1 MRYTTTIC
9 CLLLAGAST
18 PAAAQTTA
26 SEALDSAWV
35 SACAGAVPGTA
46 FYDRCQEILN
56 AGPGSAA
63 RRSAAA
69 IGNNLEIFAAQA
81 RLMMRMAKA
90 RGRAAARAAEKS
102 AEQGSTQFQLA
113 DLEPE
118 GDTTQT
124 LASGSDWSVFG
135 SAGFSD
141 STHNETGFERGYG
154 EDGRT
159 LLVGAEYRWHPQWS
173 ALLGLSRE
181 RGKVDFAGGSGRL
194 DSRTDQATL
203 ALNFVGARSFSASL
217 AASAGRLHSDLQ
229 REINYTLTLDRG
241 LPTERQ
247 VTIRS
252 RGESDNSAHTRGAD
266 LDLGWDR
273 GVGAWT
279 LHFGGGYSWL
289 RTEVERI
296 VEDNDKGLDFLIVA
310 QKVQSQRAGVEFQ
323 AARAISTAHGVW
335 QPYLRLRWMHEY
347 GDDPRRVFAFFRGG
361 NKVVRLGFDTGEPD
375 RDFGEASL
383 GVVGVFPRGWQV
395 YAGWQHSLANDQLDE
410 NRLDLGWRREF

>member
-1 MRYTTTIC
+1 MRNTTIC
-9 CLLLAGAST
+9 CLLLAGAAA
-18 PAAAQTTA
+18 PACAQTTA
-26 SEALDSAWV
+26 SESLDDAWV
-35 SACAGAVPGTA
+35 SACAGATPGTA

-56 AGPGSAA
+56 AGPGSGA

-81 RLMMRMAKA
+81 RLMMRMARA
-90 RGRAAARAAEKS
+90 RTRAAARAAEKS
-102 AEQGSTQFQLA
+102 GEDGVAQFRLA
-113 DLEPE
+113 DADPVDEAP
-118 GDTTQT
+118 QT

-135 SAGFSD
+135 SAGFAD
-141 STHNETGFERGYG
+141 SRHHENGFERGYD

-159 LLVGAEYRWHPQWS
+159 LLLGAEYRWHPQWS

-181 RGKVDFAGGSGRL
+181 TGNVDFANGTGRL
-194 DSRTDQATL
+194 DSRTDQATV
-203 ALNFVGARSFSASL
+203 ALNFVGAHSFSASL
-217 AASAGRLHSDLQ
+217 AASAGRLHSELR
-229 REINYTLTLDRG
+229 REIAYTLTLDRG

-252 RGESDNSAHTRGAD
+252 QGDSENSAHTRGAD
-266 LDLGWDR
+266 FDFGWDR

-279 LHFGGGYSWL
+279 LRFGGGYSWL

-310 QKVQSQRAGVEFQ
+310 QEVQSQRAGAEFQ
-323 AARAISTAHGVW
+323 AARAFSTAHGVW

-361 NKVVRLGFDTGEPD
+361 THVFRLGFDTAKPD
-375 RDFGEASL
+375 RSFGEASL
-383 GVVGVFPRGWQV
+383 GIVGVFPHGWQA
-395 YAGWQHSLANDQLDE
+395 YANWQRTLANDQLDE
-410 NRLDLGWRREF
+410 NRLELGWRREF

>member
-1 MRYTTTIC
+1 MRSKTIC
-9 CLLLAGAST
+9 CLLLAGAAA
-18 PAAAQTTA
+18 PACAQTTA
-26 SEALDSAWV
+26 SEALDNAWV
-35 SACAGAVPGTA
+35 AVCADAPAGSAL
-46 FYDRCQEILN
+46 DQRCQEILN

-63 RRSAAA
+63 RRSAPA

-90 RGRAAARAAEKS
+90 RARAAARAADKTADE
-102 AEQGSTQFQLA
+102 GSSQFQLA
-113 DLEPE
+113 DVDPE
-118 GDTTQT
+118 GDAPQT
-124 LASGSDWSVFG
+124 LASGSNWSVFG

-141 STHNETGFERGYG
+141 STHHETGFERGYG

-173 ALLGLSRE
+173 TLLGLSRE
-181 RGKVDFAGGSGRL
+181 QGKVDFAGGSGRL
-194 DSRTDQATL
+194 DSHTDQATL
-203 ALNFVGARSFSASL
+203 ALNFVGARNFSASL
-217 AASAGRLHSDLQ
+217 AASAGRVHSDLQ

-252 RGESDNSAHTRGAD
+252 RGESENSAHTRGAD

-310 QKVQSQRAGVEFQ
+310 QQVQSQRAGVEFQ

-361 NKVVRLGFDTGEPD
+361 NNVFRLGFDTGEPD

-383 GVVGVFPRGWQV
+383 GVIGVFPRGWQV

-410 NRLDLGWRREF
+410 NRIDLGWRREF

>member
-1 MRYTTTIC
+1 MRKTIIA
-9 CLLLAGAST
+9 CLLLAGTAA
-18 PAAAQTTA
+18 PARAQTA
-26 SEALDSAWV
+26 SEALDDAWV
-35 SACAGAVPGTA
+35 AACAGATPGTA

-56 AGPGSAA
+56 AGPGSGA

-69 IGNNLEIFAAQA
+69 LGNNLEIFAAQA
-81 RLMMRMAKA
+81 RLMMRMARA
-90 RGRAAARAAEKS
+90 RARAAAKTAEHS
-102 AEQGSTQFQLA
+102 ADEGSQQFRLA
-113 DLEPE
+113 EPDPRDDAPQAIAG
-118 GDTTQT
+118 GD
-124 LASGSDWSVFG
+124 DWSLFG

-141 STHNETGFERGYG
+141 STHHETGFERGYG

-159 LLVGAEYRWHPQWS
+159 FLLGAEYRWNERWGT
-173 ALLGLSRE
+173 LLGLSRE
-181 RGKVDFAGGSGRL
+181 DAKVDFANGTGRL
-194 DSRTDQATL
+194 DSNTDQATL
-203 ALNFVGARSFSASL
+203 ALNYLGARSFSASL
-217 AASAGRLHSDLQ
+217 ALSAGRLHSDLQ

-252 RGESDNSAHTRGAD
+252 RGDSENDAHTRGAD

-273 GVGAWT
+273 GAGAWT

-310 QKVQSQRAGVEFQ
+310 QKVQSQRLGAEFQ
-323 AARAISTAHGVW
+323 AARAYSTAHGVW

-361 NKVVRLGFDTGEPD
+361 QNVFRLGFQTGEPD
-375 RDFGEASL
+375 RSFGEASI
-383 GVVGVFPRGWQV
+383 GVIGVFPHGWQA
-395 YAGWQHSLANDQLDE
+395 YAGWQRTLAHDQLDE
-410 NRLDLGWRREF
+410 DRFDVGWRREF

>member
-1 MRYTTTIC
+1 MRNTTIG
-9 CLLLAGAST
+9 CLLLAGIAA
-18 PAAAQTTA
+18 PACAQTTA
-26 SEALDSAWV
+26 SESLDQAWV
-35 SACAGAVPGTA
+35 AACADATPGTA

-56 AGPGSAA
+56 AGPGSGQ

-81 RLMMRMAKA
+81 RLMMRMARA
-90 RGRAAARAAEKS
+90 RGRAAARAADQS
-102 AEQGSTQFQLA
+102 ADDGAAQFRLA
-113 DLEPE
+113 DVDPA
-118 GDTTQT
+118 DAAPQT
-124 LASGSDWSVFG
+124 LASGSNWSVFG
-135 SAGFSD
+135 SAGFAD
-141 STHNETGFERGYG
+141 SRHHENGFERGYS
-154 EDGRT
+154 EDGRN

-181 RGKVDFAGGSGRL
+181 QGQVDFAKDTGRL
-194 DSRTDQATL
+194 DSRTDQATI
-203 ALNFVGARSFSASL
+203 ALNFVGERYFSASL
-217 AASAGRLHSDLQ
+217 SASAGSLHSELQ
-229 REINYTLTLDRG
+229 REIAYTLTLDRG

-252 RGESDNSAHTRGAD
+252 RGESESSARTRGAD

-273 GVGAWT
+273 GAGAWT

-289 RTEVERI
+289 RTEVRRI

-310 QKVQSQRAGVEFQ
+310 QEVRSQRAGAEFQ

-361 NKVVRLGFDTGEPD
+361 THVFRLGFDTAEPD
-375 RDFGEASL
+375 RNFGEASL
-383 GVVGVFPRGWQV
+383 GVVVVLPLGWQA
-395 YAGWQHSLANDQLDE
+395 YASWQRTLGNDQLDE
-410 NRLDLGWRREF
+410 NRLDVGWRREF